1 MYEEREQGDA
11 NNKSC
16 WASNEYVEYV
26 AFGNAVERR
35 LEVV

>member
-16 WASNEYVEYV
+16 WASNEYI